1 MDLIFPVSGDNY
13 GGVDRFWFIRE
24 QDISHVDFYDRIIPK
39 SGKYWNLGKV
49 VKYSLELT
57 VQAPATRAG
66 VVFDVELR
74 GKIKKYR
81 PDLESALHP
90 MRGERYAIIIKDL
103 NGYLYQIGH
112 PDELLT
118 FRTDQGSGGLPSD
131 NNEYRF
137 SLSGD
142 TKYKPVPWFGKIPV
156 GEGTPQEPTVGSA
169 VEFFING
176 AKIEDVE
183 PGGTISITSDF
194 SPEMLFIKTITP
206 PENAAPLGAF
216 PVNVFFNGTQT
227 QVVPAGSAYTITSEF
242 TFNYQITQP

>member
-24 QDISHVDFYDRIIPK
+24 QDISHVDFYERIIPK
-39 SGKYWNLGKV
+39 EGKFWNLARA
-49 VKYSLELT
+49 VKYSLELV
-57 VQAPATRAG
+57 VQAPTIRSG
-66 VVFDVELR
+66 VVFEVELR

-81 PDLESALHP
+81 PDLEAALHQ

-118 FRTDQGSGGLPSD
+118 FRTDQGSGSIPSD

-156 GEGTPQEPTVGSA
+156 GEGTPQQPVIGSSVA
-169 VEFFING
+169 LFVND
-176 AKIEDVE
+176 AKVADVE
-183 PGGTISITSDF
+183 PGGRIDMTSDF
-194 SPEMLFIKTITP
+194 TLEMLFASTVTA
-206 PENAAPLGAF
+206 PENEAPAGEE
-216 PVNVFFNGTQT
+216 PVQVFFNYSPLL
-227 QVVPAGSAYTITSEF
+227 VVPAGSDLNIESEF
-242 TFNYQITQP
+242 TYNYQITQP